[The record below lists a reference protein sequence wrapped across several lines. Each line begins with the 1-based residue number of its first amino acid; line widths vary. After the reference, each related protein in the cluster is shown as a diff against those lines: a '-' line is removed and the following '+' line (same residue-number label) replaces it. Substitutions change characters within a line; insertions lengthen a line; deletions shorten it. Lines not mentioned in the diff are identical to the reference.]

1 MKCLQLIHFMLNKL
15 YCLDLLDG
23 SRGGTVEVRDF
34 KKRAKEGKTL
44 DVLPFSKEHSGQSP
58 AAHIAQT

>member
-1 MKCLQLIHFMLNKL
+1 M
-15 YCLDLLDG
+15 YCLNPLDG

-34 KKRAKEGKTL
+34 KKKAKEGKTL
-44 DVLPFSKEHSGQSP
+44 DILPISNEHSGQSP

>member
-1 MKCLQLIHFMLNKL
+1 M
-15 YCLDLLDG
+15 YCLNLSDG

-44 DVLPFSKEHSGQSP
+44 DILPISKEHLGQSP